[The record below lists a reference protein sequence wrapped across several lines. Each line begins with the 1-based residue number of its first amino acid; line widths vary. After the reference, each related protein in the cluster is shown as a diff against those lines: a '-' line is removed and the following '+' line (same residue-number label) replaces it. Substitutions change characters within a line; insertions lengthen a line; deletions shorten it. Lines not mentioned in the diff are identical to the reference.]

1 MGNEPN
7 SEASSETIDPA
18 ELEELKRA
26 FPHVH
31 VPIPIGTEMREVE
44 IDGAFYS
51 VESVAYIGDPVHE
64 SITERALKNTGL
76 LEPHLTYSDQPAWD
90 FTRGVFWNDDPE
102 CLLFKS
108 NPDSLPLTTS
118 VFGGIEFLKTFK
130 RTASLA
136 KQPGTTFG
144 SNDRLLVRSHFGD
157 LQFLHSMATQDG
169 EDPRQ
174 TLTWILEWAEFVYA
188 VAMRPE
194 LAAMRVCDVPLSQVR
209 RWFPNETRTVALLFG
224 VRSIGNVQHRALASL
239 LHLVQDSHAS
249 GHTARHP
256 GQDHRIIEFHSYVHQ
271 DGDRHAKGD
280 KLVNGSLDET
290 PGALHAIT
298 DCTAILQ
305 MYQRQESWQ
314 NLMVL
319 LRDNIFELTDFPL
332 LSSAGAAFAAG

>member
-51 VESVAYIGDPVHE
+51 VESVADIGDPVHE

-118 VFGGIEFLKTFK
+118 VFGAIEF
-130 RTASLA
+130 
-136 KQPGTTFG
+136 
-144 SNDRLLVRSHFGD
+144 
-157 LQFLHSMATQDG
+157 
-169 EDPRQ
+169 
-174 TLTWILEWAEFVYA
+174 
-188 VAMRPE
+188 
-194 LAAMRVCDVPLSQVR
+194 
-209 RWFPNETRTVALLFG
+209 
-224 VRSIGNVQHRALASL
+224 
-239 LHLVQDSHAS
+239 
-249 GHTARHP
+249 
-256 GQDHRIIEFHSYVHQ
+256 
-271 DGDRHAKGD
+271 
-280 KLVNGSLDET
+280 
-290 PGALHAIT
+290 
-298 DCTAILQ
+298 
-305 MYQRQESWQ
+305 
-314 NLMVL
+314 
-319 LRDNIFELTDFPL
+319 
-332 LSSAGAAFAAG
+332 